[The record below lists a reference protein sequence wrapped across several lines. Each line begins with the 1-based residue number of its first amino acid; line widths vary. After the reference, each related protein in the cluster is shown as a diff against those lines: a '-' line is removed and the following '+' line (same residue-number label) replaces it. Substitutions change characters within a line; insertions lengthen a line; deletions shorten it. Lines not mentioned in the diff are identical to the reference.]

1 MWSEATDSLTLVSK
15 ADDAGNAGEPGQS
28 DGCTANAS
36 WTTKCDVQ
44 SNENYEWSLLPGGEG
59 GNGISDSAITPGGD
73 IYFYSPEQLDGD
85 RGVLGGQNLYD
96 YRGGKAQFV
105 ATLKPEQKCRPADLN
120 SAMLCAE
127 GPIVRF
133 EATPSDSRAA
143 FLTATQLTSYDNAG
157 HIEMYS
163 YTPASREI
171 VCDSCRPDGKVPID
185 DVKASQD
192 GRFITNDG
200 RVFFSTADP
209 LVAQDTNEGIDVYEY
224 VDGRPQLITLGTGTA
239 AAAGGS
245 LNISGFAEKPGL
257 VGVSNDGTDVYFDTF
272 DILTAE
278 DHNGNFL
285 KFYDA
290 RVNGGFAQPTP
301 VPPCKAAE
309 ECHGAGSSAPA
320 LPTQGTAAGISGG
333 NAKQKAAAKKKHQA
347 KKHQS
352 KKHKKA
358 AKRHRARAAKS
369 SGRAGK

>member
-15 ADDAGNAGEPGQS
+15 GDNAGNAGEPGQS
-28 DGCTANAS
+28 DGCNANAS
-36 WTTKCDVQ
+36 WTTKCDIQ
-44 SNENYEWSLLPGGEG
+44 PNENYEWSLLPGGEG
-59 GNGISDSAITPGGD
+59 GNGIADSAITPNGD

-105 ATLKPEQKCRPADLN
+105 ATLESEEKCRPTVPAPTTGDLG
-120 SAMLCAE
+120 LCSE

-133 EATPSDSRAA
+133 EVTPDDSRAA
-143 FLTATQLTSYDNAG
+143 FLTTTQLTSYDNAG

-163 YTPASREI
+163 FTPSSGEI
-171 VCDSCRPDGKVPID
+171 VCDSCRPDGKAPTD

-209 LVAQDTNEGIDVYEY
+209 LVAQDTNEGTDVYEY
-224 VDGRPQLITLGTGTA
+224 VDGRPQLITPGTGTA
-239 AAAGGS
+239 TPPGGPI
-245 LNISGFAEKPGL
+245 NYSGFAEQAGL

-272 DILTAE
+272 DTLTSE

-309 ECHGAGSSAPA
+309 ECHGAGGSAPA
-320 LPTQGTAAGISGG
+320 LPTQGTAAAISGG
-333 NAKQKAAAKKKHQA
+333 NAKQKTAAKHKRKA
-347 KKHQS
+347 

-358 AKRHRARAAKS
+358 AKRHRARAANSKW
-369 SGRAGK
+369 RAGK